1 MGNLLTFLE
10 LAAVALWFGGAVTRG
25 SSADRLRPLF
35 LICAATL
42 AVVVG
47 ARGLMWVWTPLH
59 SLSLGLIGAAGLA
72 TRWWA
77 RWPGMTFGLFYLG
90 WVAWRGY

>member
-10 LAAVALWFGGAVTRG
+10 LAAAALWFGGAATG
-25 SSADRLRPLF
+25 GATAGRLRPLF
-35 LICAATL
+35 YGCAVTL
-42 AVVVG
+42 AAVSLS
-47 ARGLMWVWTPLH
+47 RGMLWNWTPLH
-59 SLSLGLIGAAGLA
+59 TTWMLMALAAAVA

-77 RWPGMTFGLFYLG
+77 RVPGMVFGLLCLA

>member
-10 LAAVALWFGGAVTRG
+10 LASTALWFGGAATRG
-25 SSADRLRPLF
+25 GSADRLRPLF

-42 AVVVG
+42 AAVAA
-47 ARGLMWVWTPLH
+47 ARGLLWVWTPLH
-59 SLSLGLIGAAGLA
+59 TLTLGLTGAAALA

-77 RWPGMTFGLFYLG
+77 RWPGLAFGVLYLG